1 MTESIGA
8 KFVEVITPLVHINL
22 SEAESS
28 NYPYAV
34 YDQTLTYRRNKD
46 GVDNIG
52 ATSDIH
58 IYGKDFAQV
67 DGIAAGIAAAVKEEM
82 QNDTYY
88 AVLRTVDKTCTEGV
102 WDIQM
107 NYSVRQL
114 K

>member
-8 KFVEVITPLVHINL
+8 KFKEVITPLVHINL
-22 SEAESS
+22 SEAESG

-58 IYGKDFAQV
+58 IYGRV
-67 DGIAAGIAAAVKEEM
+67 LEELDGIAAGIAAAVVEEM

>member
-34 YDQTLTYRRNKD
+34 YDQTLTYRRSKD
-46 GVDNIG
+46 GVNNIG
-52 ATSDIH
+52 AACEIH
-58 IYGKDFAQV
+58 IYGKDFARV
-67 DGIAAGIAAAVKEEM
+67 DGIAAGIAAAVRAAM
-82 QNDTYY
+82 QNDVYC
-88 AVLRTVDKTCTEGV
+88 AALRTVDKTCTEGA